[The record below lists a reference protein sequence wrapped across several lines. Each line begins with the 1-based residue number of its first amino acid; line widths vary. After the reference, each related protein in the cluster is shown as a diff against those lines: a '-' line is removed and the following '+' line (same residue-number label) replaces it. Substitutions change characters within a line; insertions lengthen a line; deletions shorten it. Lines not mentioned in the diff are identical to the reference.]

1 MIKCSNIHFHYN
13 NKKSGFQIKDIS
25 LKIEPGYFTCLLGHN
40 GAGKTT
46 LLKLLYGM
54 LMPESGDVVFDGKNI
69 SNEKKY
75 DGKDIAESEF
85 HAGYEREKLTLKNI
99 DKYHQMCAYVG
110 EEWCIPFLSVM
121 DNVDTLSVLYPG
133 FDWKLYGSL
142 LKKLEFNE
150 PDTLYFRLSTGQQM
164 KVQLCFQL
172 ARRPKYIILDEP
184 LANLDVVA
192 KRDIIEAL
200 QQGIKEW
207 DMGVIMS
214 THLLDEISDVVDYIA
229 VMEKGR
235 LCEYGERDEIFAK
248 HDTDSLRDV
257 MKGEFTWKR
266 NYTEK

>member
-1 MIKCSNIHFHYN
+1 MIECSNIHFQYH
-13 NKKSGFQIKDIS
+13 NKKSSFKIDDIS
-25 LKIEPGYFTCLLGHN
+25 LRIESGYFTCLLGHN

-46 LLKLLYGM
+46 LLKLIYGM
-54 LMPESGDVVFDGKNI
+54 IMPESGTVAFDGETI
-69 SNEKKY
+69 SYEKQY
-75 DGKDIAESEF
+75 EGKEIEASGIPI
-85 HAGYEREKLTLKNI
+85 GYGREELSLKNL
-99 DKYHQMCAYVG
+99 DTYHRICAYIG
-110 EEWCIPFLSVM
+110 EEWCIPFLSVK
-121 DNVDTLSVLYPG
+121 DNVDTFSVLYPD
-133 FDWKLYGSL
+133 FDWRLYGSL
-142 LKKLEFNE
+142 LKKLDFNE

-192 KRDIIEAL
+192 KRDIIEVL

-229 VMEKGR
+229 VMEEGR

-248 HDTDSLRDV
+248 HDMDSLRDV
-257 MKGEFTWKR
+257 MKETGDGSLSPQ
-266 NYTEK
+266 

>member
-1 MIKCSNIHFHYN
+1 MIECSNIHFHYN

-25 LKIEPGYFTCLLGHN
+25 LKIEPGYFTGLLGHN

-54 LMPESGDVVFDGKNI
+54 LMPERGTVEFDG
-69 SNEKKY
+69 
-75 DGKDIAESEF
+75 
-85 HAGYEREKLTLKNI
+85 EKLTLENL
-99 DKYHQMCAYVG
+99 DTYHQMCAYVG
-110 EEWCIPFLSVM
+110 EEWCIPFLSVK
-121 DNVDTLSVLYPG
+121 DNVDTLSVLYPK

-142 LKKLEFNE
+142 LKKLDFNE
-150 PDTLYFRLSTGQQM
+150 PDTLYFRLSAGQQM

-192 KRDIIEAL
+192 KRDIIEVL

-229 VMEKGR
+229 VMEEGR
-235 LCEYGERDEIFAK
+235 LC
-248 HDTDSLRDV
+248 
-257 MKGEFTWKR
+257 
-266 NYTEK
+266 